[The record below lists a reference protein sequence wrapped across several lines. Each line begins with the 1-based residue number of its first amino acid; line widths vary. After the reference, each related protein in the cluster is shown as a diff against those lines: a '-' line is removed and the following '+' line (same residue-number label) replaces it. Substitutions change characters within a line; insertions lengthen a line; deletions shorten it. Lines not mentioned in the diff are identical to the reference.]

1 MTTKSLDI
9 QITDTVRPN
18 HVAATVDQD
27 GVRLGHVIPRG
38 TRFLASRKNGS
49 PCDIRRMAIFYS
61 VEKAVDWIAA
71 SAS

>member
-1 MTTKSLDI
+1 MTTKNLDI
-9 QITDTVRPN
+9 QISSDIRRD

-27 GVRLGHVIPRG
+27 GVRIGHVIPRG

-49 PCDIRRMAIFYS
+49 PADIRRMAIFLS